1 MAIAEF
7 FEWHVVIK
15 QLKMA
20 AKPYLFLCIDSLD
33 HVTKQL
39 EKGVNW

>member
-20 AKPYLFLCIDSLD
+20 AKPYLFLCTEGLD

-39 EKGVNW
+39 EKGVN